1 MYSIEMVARE
11 RHHPLLGPTRPRRGQ
26 VINIRRNKIVM
37 ILSLVVSAAWTTGAT
52 TLFSLGTRVVRDDL
66 VSGSI
71 WIVLALAMYTLEV
84 YLWSIY
90 IEGLRA

>member
-1 MYSIEMVARE
+1 
-11 RHHPLLGPTRPRRGQ
+11 
-26 VINIRRNKIVM
+26 M

-52 TLFSLGTRVVRDDL
+52 TLFSSGTRVVRDDL

-71 WIVLALAMYTLEV
+71 WIILALAMYALEV

>member
-1 MYSIEMVARE
+1 
-11 RHHPLLGPTRPRRGQ
+11 
-26 VINIRRNKIVM
+26 M

-52 TLFSLGTRVVRDDL
+52 TLFSFGTSVVRDDL

>member
-1 MYSIEMVARE
+1 
-11 RHHPLLGPTRPRRGQ
+11 
-26 VINIRRNKIVM
+26 M
-37 ILSLVVSAAWTTGAT
+37 ILSLVTSAVWTVGAT
-52 TLFSLGTRVVRDDL
+52 SLFSFGTRVVQADL